1 MKIKNIGIKGLR
13 GVRESINLS
22 LNSSQSILL
31 YGDNGSGK
39 SSITDAIEWFFY
51 DQIEHLSKGEIGRK
65 GIPALRNVFLPDDQD
80 GYVEL
85 RFTDSKINSLKRI
98 FLNRS
103 KLESEYSNTSTEFQ
117 DYIKESQKE
126 NLILRYKDLLKFI
139 LYTPGE
145 RVKEISDIIGFSKVT
160 KIKAILKKA
169 VNNLSKEIK
178 TKNIGNQISTK
189 QAFILEQIGQNINTE
204 EQYFSAIKELIVP
217 LNLPVEIKDDQSIEK
232 VLELIK
238 KPEDEKAIRLQ
249 MSYQKVV
256 ETLNNMDTLLENI
269 RSSYK
274 SFYDK
279 YQGIRTD
286 VDKFRSISL
295 ENLLSEGLD
304 ILEKNLFEDDRCP
317 LCLQAKNR
325 EELMEELR
333 RRIEELSAFKK
344 EKEEIEEEKETTQR
358 MLQSFITQIDTAL
371 NEESLS
377 ITENTEI
384 KRKIEQMKDSLVGD
398 MEALAKVVIPSH
410 EEIKKPEQTL
420 TIDFSVVQ
428 DVISTLKEKMEKIT
442 SAKKDDQKFS
452 ISQKIVLVR
461 QAYKEIR
468 SLKKEAEVLEKQLQ
482 SMQLIYDEFTKK
494 QKVAIASF
502 LKAISTDIN
511 EFYLFMNISEEVDE
525 IELIPVE
532 KDDELVGITI
542 QCKFH
547 GEMVSPPEKYLSES
561 HLNCLGIC
569 LFLAS
574 VKAFNKVNRFF
585 VLDDVISSFD
595 TAHRLRFASLLKEK
609 FADYQIF
616 LFTHEKHWY
625 EYVASVVKGQN
636 WFITEIHMDN
646 NGIVYLKMPTSDLK
660 YRIEQKFEKSDSYDL
675 GNMIRRYLE
684 RLLKEICFEL
694 EVKVK
699 FLFNEQ
705 NEKRMPGE
713 LLSELRSHLRKK
725 IPEIKDAPVLD
736 RLSDSKFIGNRTSH
750 DSSFTESISDLK
762 AFYKDVIELENL
774 FTCDNE
780 GCRKKISKR
789 YYDPVEKLIRCKC
802 GRKKYGWKE

>member
-1 MKIKNIGIKGLR
+1 
-13 GVRESINLS
+13 
-22 LNSSQSILL
+22 
-31 YGDNGSGK
+31 
-39 SSITDAIEWFFY
+39 
-51 DQIEHLSKGEIGRK
+51 
-65 GIPALRNVFLPDDQD
+65 
-80 GYVEL
+80 
-85 RFTDSKINSLKRI
+85 
-98 FLNRS
+98 
-103 KLESEYSNTSTEFQ
+103 
-117 DYIKESQKE
+117 
-126 NLILRYKDLLKFI
+126 
-139 LYTPGE
+139 
-145 RVKEISDIIGFSKVT
+145 
-160 KIKAILKKA
+160 
-169 VNNLSKEIK
+169 
-178 TKNIGNQISTK
+178 
-189 QAFILEQIGQNINTE
+189 
-204 EQYFSAIKELIVP
+204 
-217 LNLPVEIKDDQSIEK
+217 
-232 VLELIK
+232 
-238 KPEDEKAIRLQ
+238 
-249 MSYQKVV
+249 
-256 ETLNNMDTLLENI
+256 
-269 RSSYK
+269 
-274 SFYDK
+274 
-279 YQGIRTD
+279 
-286 VDKFRSISL
+286 
-295 ENLLSEGLD
+295 
-304 ILEKNLFEDDRCP
+304 
-317 LCLQAKNR
+317 
-325 EELMEELR
+325 
-333 RRIEELSAFKK
+333 
-344 EKEEIEEEKETTQR
+344 
-358 MLQSFITQIDTAL
+358 
-371 NEESLS
+371 
-377 ITENTEI
+377 
-384 KRKIEQMKDSLVGD
+384 
-398 MEALAKVVIPSH
+398 
-410 EEIKKPEQTL
+410 
-420 TIDFSVVQ
+420 
-428 DVISTLKEKMEKIT
+428 
-442 SAKKDDQKFS
+442 
-452 ISQKIVLVR
+452 LVR

-494 QKVAIASF
+494 QKEAIASF

-625 EYVASVVKGQN
+625 EYIASVVKGQN

-762 AFYKDVIELENL
+762 AFYNCTLTAKPL
-774 FTCDNE
+774 FWLYPKN
-780 GCRKKISKR
+780 KMQ
-789 YYDPVEKLIRCKC
+789 
-802 GRKKYGWKE
+802 